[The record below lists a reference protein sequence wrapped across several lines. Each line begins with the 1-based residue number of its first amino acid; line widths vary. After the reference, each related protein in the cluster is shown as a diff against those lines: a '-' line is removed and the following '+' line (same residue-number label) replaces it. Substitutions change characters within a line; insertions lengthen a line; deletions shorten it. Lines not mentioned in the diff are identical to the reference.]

1 MRQRLPPHPP
11 AALIADLP
19 PRPKSLDAK
28 GRPVFAGS
36 ARHGETPSHR
46 RQHRPATQ
54 NVHRARPSFDSTPI
68 RSPRRRGNRMD
79 SARYCTRGRAVNRP
93 NGPFGTS
100 PPQSGLSFRSGARIP
115 AKRPRAAPPSP
126 HPVARKPLSPP
137 SAMPRERTAGAMRA
151 GGNPGLDATRGYP
164 GMRRWIE
171 FRGSRKG
178 CSRNA
183 MRQAAPVGGP
193 LPSRRVVA

>member
-1 MRQRLPPHPP
+1 MRQRLPPHPT
-11 AALIADLP
+11 AATVADLP
-19 PRPKSLDAK
+19 PRSRSRDAK

-79 SARYCTRGRAVNRP
+79 SARYCTRRRAVNRP
-93 NGPFGTS
+93 NGPCGTCLRNPDIPSGVARAS
-100 PPQSGLSFRSGARIP
+100 PAT
-115 AKRPRAAPPSP
+115 RPRAAPPSP
-126 HPVARKPLSPP
+126 HPVARKPLSPR
-137 SAMPRERTAGAMRA
+137 SAMPSARPAGAMRA
-151 GGNPGLDATRGYP
+151 GGNPDLDATRGYP
-164 GMRRWIE
+164 AMRRWIE

-193 LPSRRVVA
+193 LPSRRVMA